1 MTEHEKTI
9 ERLTTAFAKAASE
22 RDSAKEKLAA
32 VVAVCENA
40 RFKCPV
46 DGRVCN
52 PTTCVVLDCEKK
64 DDIVVLDR
72 HKLIEDVLKAAKGMA
87 K

>member
-1 MTEHEKTI
+1 MTEHEKTV
-9 ERLTTAFAKAASE
+9 ERLTTAFATAASE
-22 RDSAKEKLAA
+22 RDAARAKLDA

-72 HKLIEDVLKAAKGMA
+72 HKLIEEVLKAAKGE
-87 K
+87 KK